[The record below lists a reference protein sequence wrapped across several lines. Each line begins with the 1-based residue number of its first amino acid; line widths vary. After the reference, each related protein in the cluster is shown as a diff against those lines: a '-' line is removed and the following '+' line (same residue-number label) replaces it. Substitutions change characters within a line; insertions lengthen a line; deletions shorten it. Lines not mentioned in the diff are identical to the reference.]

1 MNCPH
6 CGWDLKI
13 KKEWVDDSG
22 YHAIMVCDSCLVGN
36 CNVEIRATTDLKWA
50 YENNRIRQDLIPQA
64 LKHLISNGQIV
75 S

>member
-6 CGWDLKI
+6 CGWDLRI
-13 KKEWVDDSG
+13 KQEWVDNSG
-22 YHAIMVCDSCLVGN
+22 YHAIMVCDSSPIGN
-36 CNVEIRATTDLKWA
+36 CSVEIRATTDLKWA
-50 YENNRIRQDLIPQA
+50 YDKNRLPQELIPQA

>member
-6 CGWDLKI
+6 CGWGLKI

-22 YHAIMVCDSCLVGN
+22 YHAIMVCDSTPVGN

-50 YENNRIRQDLIPQA
+50 YENNRIRQELIPQA

>member
-6 CGWDLKI
+6 CGWGLKI
-13 KKEWVDDSG
+13 QKEWVDDSG
-22 YHAIMVCDSCLVGN
+22 YHAIMVCDSTLVGN

-50 YENNRIRQDLIPQA
+50 YENNRIRQELIPQA